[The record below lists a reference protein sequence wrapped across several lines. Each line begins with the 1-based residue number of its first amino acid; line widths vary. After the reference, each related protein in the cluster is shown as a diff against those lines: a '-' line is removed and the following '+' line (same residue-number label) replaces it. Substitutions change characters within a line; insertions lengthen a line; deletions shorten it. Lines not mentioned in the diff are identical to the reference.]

1 VASGSNKDAII
12 AWEGDSKEVLSS
24 FPDAAKRNLGF
35 DLRLLQH
42 GQQPTDYRPM
52 SSIGSGVFE
61 LRDQDGRAW
70 YRVICLSRVKDVIHV
85 LHCFEKGSRETPMKD
100 IHTARQRLKEVRAR
114 MMRERK
120 YGNEHSRP
128 THVTRGNVLDDLGFS
143 PEQATI
149 LKFKAD
155 LYQTILKHARKYS
168 QKQLQVILA
177 EPQPRVSELLNGKIA
192 NKSVDKLL
200 YYAGRLGIEAK
211 TKFSQTNRQVVRR
224 QLAAAAR

>member
-1 VASGSNKDAII
+1 MAR
-12 AWEGDSKEVLSS
+12 SK
-24 FPDAAKRNLGF
+24 A
-35 DLRLLQH
+35 
-42 GQQPTDYRPM
+42 
-52 SSIGSGVFE
+52 
-61 LRDQDGRAW
+61 
-70 YRVICLSRVKDVIHV
+70 
-85 LHCFEKGSRETPMKD
+85 
-100 IHTARQRLKEVRAR
+100 
-114 MMRERK
+114 
-120 YGNEHSRP
+120 

-155 LYQTILKHARKYS
+155 LYLAILKYARKYS
-168 QKQLQVILA
+168 PKQLQVILA

-211 TKFSQTNRQVVRR
+211 ARFPQTNKQVVRR